1 MLGNEFWITIPVPPS
16 QIKSAAEDQ
25 GGKGTEKSLA
35 KKPVRNERL
44 QLNPSLYAMP
54 AWEMTLDALTMSAVK
69 CFFAA
74 WKCPRTYDLHPP
86 LHRGM

>member
-25 GGKGTEKSLA
+25 GGKGTEKKLLQ

-54 AWEMTLDALTMSAVK
+54 AWEMTLDALTISAVK
-69 CFFAA
+69 CFF
-74 WKCPRTYDLHPP
+74 RRVEMSEDI
-86 LHRGM
+86 

>member
-44 QLNPSLYAMP
+44 QLNPSLYAI
-54 AWEMTLDALTMSAVK
+54 LG
-69 CFFAA
+69 
-74 WKCPRTYDLHPP
+74 R
-86 LHRGM
+86 

>member
-25 GGKGTEKSLA
+25 GGGKGTEKTLA

-54 AWEMTLDALTMSAVK
+54 AWEMTLDALTISAVK
-69 CFFAA
+69 CFF
-74 WKCPRTYDLHPP
+74 RRVEMSEDI
-86 LHRGM
+86 